1 MTTPVK
7 NVVLIVDDDE
17 DFADSLVDLL
27 AGDYETLTT
36 TSMAGALEK
45 LRQYEIPVVLLD
57 IHLGQS
63 SGIDVL
69 SQIKAEW
76 PDVIVIMMTALTE
89 TRSAVE
95 ALRRGA
101 YDYCDK
107 SHAVA
112 EIIAMLDRC
121 FEKVRLTAAM
131 KSAYA
136 QLQEAKDEAERAN
149 RSKSEFLANMSHE
162 LRTPLNAI
170 IGFSQLMAAEFFGIH
185 SDPRYK
191 EYAQDIHDSGSHLL
205 AVINDIL
212 DLSKAEA
219 GQVRLDEE
227 LIDINST
234 IASAVRIIRGKVEES
249 GLTLIV
255 GGNAKGC
262 LLRGDER
269 KIKQILLNLLSNAVK
284 FTTAGGTIEI
294 TLELDSQVG
303 LTVAVRDT
311 GIGVEPASITKMV
324 EPFVQLDAGASR
336 RFQGTGLGLSL
347 VKAFM
352 ELHGG
357 RLIIQSA
364 LGVGTTASIV
374 FPVDRLRD
382 SIQHQACG

>member
-1 MTTPVK
+1 
-7 NVVLIVDDDE
+7 
-17 DFADSLVDLL
+17 
-27 AGDYETLTT
+27 
-36 TSMAGALEK
+36 
-45 LRQYEIPVVLLD
+45 
-57 IHLGQS
+57 
-63 SGIDVL
+63 
-69 SQIKAEW
+69 
-76 PDVIVIMMTALTE
+76 VIVIMMTALTE

-107 SHAVA
+107 SHAVG
-112 EIIAMLDRC
+112 EILAMLDRC

-136 QLQEAKDEAERAN
+136 QLQVAKDEAERAN
-149 RSKSEFLANMSHE
+149 KSKSEFLANMSHE

-255 GGNAKGC
+255 GGDAKGY
-262 LLRGDER
+262 LLWADER

-284 FTTAGGTIEI
+284 FTKEGGKIEI
-294 TLELDSQVG
+294 TLELDLQVG
-303 LTVAVRDT
+303 FTVAVRDT

-352 ELHGG
+352 DLHGG

-382 SIQHQACG
+382 SIQHQAHG

>member
-27 AGDYETLTT
+27 ANDYETLTT

-45 LRQYEIPVVLLD
+45 LRHYEIPVVLLD

-107 SHAVA
+107 SHAVG
-112 EIIAMLDRC
+112 EILAMLDRC

-136 QLQEAKDEAERAN
+136 QLQVAKDEAERAN
-149 RSKSEFLANMSHE
+149 KSKSEFLANMSHE

-255 GGNAKGC
+255 GGDAKGY
-262 LLRGDER
+262 LLWADER

-284 FTTAGGTIEI
+284 FTKEGGKIEI
-294 TLELDSQVG
+294 TLELDLQVG
-303 LTVAVRDT
+303 FTVAVRDT

-352 ELHGG
+352 DLHGG

-382 SIQHQACG
+382 SIQHQAHG